1 MGEREQQSNRKTLY
15 EVNTGLISNS
25 SLRVQFNYN
34 FTEGSE
40 EALNYTQNEILF
52 LNGTSL
58 IWYKMT
64 MPKGW
69 NNSNNNAN
77 TNNNNLPLS
86 RKQKKPLDKKASLE
100 AHLTMQ
106 ECKYRKKN
114 SEIKDQ
120 ERGNRK
126 N

>member
-1 MGEREQQSNRKTLY
+1 
-15 EVNTGLISNS
+15 
-25 SLRVQFNYN
+25 
-34 FTEGSE
+34 
-40 EALNYTQNEILF
+40 
-52 LNGTSL
+52 
-58 IWYKMT
+58 MT

-106 ECKYRKKN
+106 EDRYRKKN
-114 SEIKDQ
+114 KKHKDKYHLNNKKHGRPPPPPSSSSSSPSPQ
-120 ERGNRK
+120 LLPGEQVFWSRALTKGFFRK
-126 N
+126 KSLRYK